1 MEPEFEVGEL
11 RRQRRRVVIEQLE
24 LEIHAPVG
32 HRHSLDQL
40 AMPLMNVGWLTSSR
54 CTGAPMPSKN
64 ASQSKPGASFWYSGN
79 VIGL

>member
-1 MEPEFEVGEL
+1 
-11 RRQRRRVVIEQLE
+11 
-24 LEIHAPVG
+24 
-32 HRHSLDQL
+32 
-40 AMPLMNVGWLTSSR
+40 MPLMNVGWLTSRR